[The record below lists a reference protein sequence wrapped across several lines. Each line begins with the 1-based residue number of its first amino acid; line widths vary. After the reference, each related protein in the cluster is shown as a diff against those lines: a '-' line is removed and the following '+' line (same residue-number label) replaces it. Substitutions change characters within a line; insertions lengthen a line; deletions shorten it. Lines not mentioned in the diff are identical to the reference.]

1 MKQLGFYIDLTK
13 CTGCKTCVVACKD
26 AHNLEVGRNFRKVIE
41 MQTGGWR
48 QDRATGAWHQDVE
61 AYYVPISCN
70 HCADPA
76 CVKVC
81 PTKAHHKRDTD
92 GLVVIDTKRRLRSL
106 RQGLSL
112 RRARPQSGDAQD
124 VEVRR
129 LCGPT
134 RSRPVAD
141 LRGILP
147 AACDRI
153 PTRTSRSLRSCF
165 VRPRGWRHKSCWGA
179 VGRFATLRT
188 AKAAVRCAPRPF
200 VRHEILR
207 AAAAGHVDVTRSDLR
222 ANAIPRLPARARTD
236 SLAMGQAS
244 SSGVVGWQN
253 SR

>member
-92 GLVVIDTKRRLRSL
+92 GLVVIDTKKCVGC
-106 RQGLSL
+106 GL
-112 RRARPQSGDAQD
+112 
-124 VEVRR
+124 
-129 LCGPT
+129 C
-134 RSRPVAD
+134 
-141 LRGILP
+141 
-147 AACDRI
+147 
-153 PTRTSRSLRSCF
+153 
-165 VRPRGWRHKSCWGA
+165 
-179 VGRFATLRT
+179 
-188 AKAAVRCAPRPF
+188 AKACPYGVPVLNPATRKMSKCDACA
-200 VRHEILR
+200 
-207 AAAAGHVDVTRSDLR
+207 D
-222 ANAIPRLPARARTD
+222 RLD
-236 SLAMGQAS
+236 HGL
-244 SSGVVGWQN
+244 
-253 SR
+253 